1 MSFLHT
7 SCSLAS
13 RLFFMVVVWVPALM
27 ALNKGQGFNSQ
38 GEASLSTF
46 GFPRCPQVAS
56 LYRGV
61 AVLIVVNEGY
71 Q

>member
-1 MSFLHT
+1 
-7 SCSLAS
+7 
-13 RLFFMVVVWVPALM
+13 MVVVWVPALM